1 MAHAMEK
8 TATNAPQLGGLEAA
22 VMAVLWQRPDV
33 TVHDVMEA
41 IAWDKPLAYTT
52 VMTVL
57 NRLVEKGFARR
68 ELKGR
73 AARYWPAIE
82 RAAAR
87 RSALQRVVDRFYG
100 GLRGEAVA
108 ELLAGSGELSDDE
121 LSVLEELVRRSR
133 RQPERR

>member
-1 MAHAMEK
+1 MVK
-8 TATNAPQLGGLEAA
+8 ATGSEAPLGALEAA
-22 VMAVLWQRPDV
+22 VMAVLWQRPEA
-33 TVHDVMEA
+33 TVHDVVEA

-52 VMTVL
+52 IMTVL
-57 NRLVEKGFARR
+57 NRLVDKGFARR
-68 ELKGR
+68 EFQGR
-73 AARYWPAIE
+73 AARYWPTVE

-121 LSVLEELVRRSR
+121 LSALEELVRRSR
-133 RQPERR
+133 RQPER

>member
-1 MAHAMEK
+1 MEK
-8 TATNAPQLGGLEAA
+8 ATGSEAQLGGLEAA
-22 VMAVLWQRPDV
+22 VMAVLWDRPEA
-33 TVHDVMEA
+33 TVHEVLGA

-57 NRLVEKGFARR
+57 NRLVDKGFARR
-68 ELKGR
+68 EFQGR
-73 AARYWPAIE
+73 AARYWPTVE
-82 RAAAR
+82 RSAAR

-121 LSVLEELVRRSR
+121 LAALEQLVRKAK